1 MNYNIST
8 KSKFDSNGGAINN
21 SRGLLGSTSSSSIGI
36 LLVIILSA
44 ILVSVKPDYFKY
56 LFKTVLG
63 NLFMIVLIII
73 ISLVDIKWGI
83 GIAAVSFIIYQAFQ
97 ISCVQKDGFSS
108 YDAYYQQKFHHNDIN
123 DKNNNQA
130 NSSNNNIKNSNNSNN
145 SNDKEKPE
153 TGITKK
159 QNWGL
164 IPEGYPIPKT
174 KIWPQYV
181 IDDFIEYQKKY
192 NPNIRFDLDIVQKQA
207 TAAEAKVLL
216 KTGKWPWS
224 SDIIRL
230 YQDTI
235 AHNNVINTEPE
246 ISSMNARAIYNQR
259 AIVELLSWN
268 SKEGSFLTGG
278 SVIGHTDGLPDN
290 INNIVRCGIDKSNG
304 SMSMQKII
312 YNKNGDKTITNINNS
327 DIPKEV
333 NGFKFLK
340 GECNPCGPLSDPAN
354 YSCPFSLNIGNG
366 NEVSAPWQHLWGIN
380 SEGDSTHGL
389 KKTDKLSPENISSMI
404 DSNKGEFPLLS
415 QLRDELMKG
424 FSYIDCSIKPSK
436 TSKQITSSIFSSS
449 DDNSNSYNNSYSNYG
464 NNTIKY
470 KTGISKMNEDKKIYY
485 GTKNTF

>member
-1 MNYNIST
+1 MNYNVLP
-8 KSKFDSNGGAINN
+8 KSKFDSSGGATN
-21 SRGLLGSTSSSSIGI
+21 SGGLLGTTSSSVGI

-73 ISLVDIKWGI
+73 ISLVDIKWGV

-108 YDAYYQQKFHHNDIN
+108 YDSYYQKKFHHNDID
-123 DKNNNQA
+123 DKNKTQNNNQS
-130 NSSNNNIKNSNNSNN
+130 NSSNSNSNRNSH
-145 SNDKEKPE
+145 DKEKPE

-159 QNWGL
+159 HNWGL

-181 IDDFIEYQKKY
+181 IDEFIEFQKKY

-207 TAAEAKVLL
+207 SATEAKVLL

-235 AHNNVINTEPE
+235 AHNNIINTEPE

-259 AIVELLSWN
+259 AILELLSWN
-268 SKEGSFLTGG
+268 SKEGTFLTGG
-278 SVIGHTDGLPDN
+278 SVIGHTEGLPDN
-290 INNIVRCGIDKSNG
+290 INNVVRCGIDKSNG

-340 GECNPCGPLSDPAN
+340 GECNPCGPLSDPAS

-366 NEVSAPWQHLWGIN
+366 SEVSTSWQHLWGIN

-436 TSKQITSSIFSSS
+436 TAKQITSSIFSSS
-449 DDNSNSYNNSYSNYG
+449 DDNSNTYNNS
-464 NNTIKY
+464 Y
-470 KTGISKMNEDKKIYY
+470 KTGISKMNDDKKIYY